1 MSRLAARVL
10 MAAAWRGVT
19 PCVMGFFLLL
29 YVGIAFGSNEPLTSL
44 MAITRGNFPLVAL
57 LALVPLNGAARLA
70 LEGARFFR
78 RRGAL
83 AGNRI
88 DEAGGLF
95 DDEVTLPAASPFEAE
110 TERLKSSGYTTC
122 SGENWLSARRGV
134 SIFPARALYLLAM
147 VLLFCGILASL
158 TGRVTHRQALV
169 EGEPLPKSR
178 DLVQRVVFKEDPGFF
193 LQRSLDIEVAGEAG
207 GVRHFGLYPP
217 GTHLGYYLYP
227 RYLGVA
233 PLLRFSAPDLPGGF
247 EQYAVLSIY
256 PPGKEDSLKVPN
268 SPYRF
273 IFQMAAG
280 DGPDPYAT
288 GQLTLQ
294 FRLLKGDTQV
304 FAGSAPT
311 GGEAAGSGYRVA
323 LPEFRRVVITD
334 FVRDGGVPLIWSAG
348 ILFLLSLCWFVPVRL
363 ALPRQEMLFA
373 RQDGAVLAC
382 SRAEGGR
389 RAHAGRF
396 HEVLDQVQPGE
407 EGRA

>member
-1 MSRLAARVL
+1 MRPLTATALR
-10 MAAAWRGVT
+10 AAAWRGVP

-44 MAITRGNFPLVAL
+44 MAITRGNILLVAL

-70 LEGARFFR
+70 LEGTQALTR
-78 RRGAL
+78 RRAL
-83 AGNRI
+83 AGKGEDRCR
-88 DEAGGLF
+88 GLF
-95 DDEVTLPAASPFEAE
+95 DDEVTLPAATRFEAE
-110 TERLKSSGYTTC
+110 AERLKSLGYATRSGDNFLAA
-122 SGENWLSARRGV
+122 GRGI
-134 SIFPARALYLLAM
+134 SLFPARALYLLAT

-158 TGRVTHRQALV
+158 TGRATHRQALV

-178 DLVQRVVFKEDPGFF
+178 DLVQRVVLKEGPGLF
-193 LQRSLDIEVAGEAG
+193 LARTLDISVAGEAG
-207 GVRHFGLYPP
+207 GERHFGLYPP
-217 GTHLGYYLYP
+217 TTHLGYYLYP

-233 PLLRFSAPDLPGGF
+233 PLLRFTAPDLPGGL

-256 PPGKEDSLKVPN
+256 PPGKEDSLQVPN

-273 IFQMAAG
+273 IFQMAPG
-280 DGPDPYAT
+280 EGQDPYAT

-294 FRLLKGDTQV
+294 FRLLKGETQV
-304 FAGSAPT
+304 FAGSIPI
-311 GGEAAGSGYRVA
+311 GGETAGGGYRVA

-334 FVRDGGVPLIWSAG
+334 FVQDAGVPLIWSSG
-348 ILFLLSLCWFVPVRL
+348 ILFLLSLCFFVPVRL
-363 ALPRQEMLFA
+363 ALPRQEMLFI
-373 RQDGAVLAC
+373 RQGDAAIAF

-407 EGRA
+407 GGQ